1 MGALHLAVDADAG
14 AAQHGIAQCG
24 GAAVSAP
31 SQPVVASSQLGAYS
45 EVGKLRRVLVSAPG
59 LAHERM
65 TPANCDALLFDD
77 VFWVQQARTDHF
89 DFVSKMQDR
98 GVEVLEMGELLS
110 ETLDIPAARDW
121 VLDRKVTPDFVG
133 VGMLDELKAWMRELP
148 ADDLARLL
156 IGGVALHDL
165 PFKPGGMFGSY
176 LGADGFVLPPLPNML
191 FTRDT
196 SAWIYG
202 GVTLNPMQWP
212 ARRQE
217 TLLTAAVYRH
227 HPTFAQAEFS
237 VWWGDPDVDHG
248 PATLEGGDIMPIGNG
263 VVLVGMG
270 ERSTPQAVG
279 QLAQALFKA
288 GAATRVVACQMPKSR
303 AAMHLDTVFSF
314 CDRDTVTSF
323 VEVANQIVCY
333 SLHPTDQGGIEYR
346 REEKPLFDVVA
357 NCLGLKKLRV
367 IPTGGDSYEQAR
379 EQWDDGNNVIALEP
393 GVVVGYDRNTHT
405 NTQLRKAGIEVITIR
420 GSELGRGRGGGHCM
434 TCPIWRE
441 A

>member
-1 MGALHLAVDADAG
+1 M
-14 AAQHGIAQCG
+14 
-24 GAAVSAP
+24 SAP
-31 SQPVVASSQLGAYS
+31 VTDAAATQRLGAYS

-59 LAHERM
+59 LAHERL

-77 VFWVQQARTDHF
+77 VFWVQQARNDHF

-98 GVEVLEMGELLS
+98 GVEVLEMGELLA
-110 ETLDIPAARDW
+110 ETLAIPAARDW
-121 VLDRKVTPDFVG
+121 VLDRKLTPDQVG
-133 VGMLDELKAWMRELP
+133 VGMLDELRGWMQGLK
-148 ADDLARLL
+148 ADDLARYL
-156 IGGVALHDL
+156 IGGVAVHDL
-165 PFKPGGMFGSY
+165 PFKPDGMFGRY
-176 LGADGFVLPPLPNML
+176 LGSEGFVLPPLPNML

-202 GVTLNPMQWP
+202 GVTLNPMHWP

-227 HPTFAQAEFS
+227 HPLFASADFP
-237 VWWGDPDVDHG
+237 VWWGDPDVNHG
-248 PATLEGGDIMPIGNG
+248 PATLEGGDIMPIGHG
-263 VVLVGMG
+263 VVLIGMG

-279 QLAQALFKA
+279 QVAQALFKA
-288 GAATRVVACQMPKSR
+288 GAATRVVACQMPQSR

-323 VEVANQIVCY
+323 VEVAAQIVCY
-333 SLHPTDQGGIEYR
+333 SLYPKDQGGIEYR

-357 NCLGLKKLRV
+357 NCLGIKKLRV

-379 EQWDDGNNVIALEP
+379 EQWDDGNNLVALEP

-420 GSELGRGRGGGHCM
+420 GGELGRGRGGGHCM

>member
-1 MGALHLAVDADAG
+1 
-14 AAQHGIAQCG
+14 
-24 GAAVSAP
+24 VSAP
-31 SQPVVASSQLGAYS
+31 SKPVAASRQLGAYS

-59 LAHERM
+59 LAHERL
-65 TPANCDALLFDD
+65 TPSNCDALLFDD

-98 GVEVLEMGELLS
+98 GVEVLEMGQLLG
-110 ETLDIPAARDW
+110 ETLAMPTAREW

-148 ADDLARLL
+148 PDALARFL
-156 IGGVALHDL
+156 IGGVTLSDL
-165 PFKPGGMFGSY
+165 PFKPEGMFGPY
-176 LGADGFVLPPLPNML
+176 LGAEGFVLPPLPNML

-202 GVTLNPMQWP
+202 GVTLNPMHWP

-217 TLLTAAVYRH
+217 TLLAAAVYRF
-227 HPTFAQAEFS
+227 HPTFADAGFS

-248 PATLEGGDIMPIGNG
+248 PATLEGGDIMPIGKG

-288 GAATRVVACQMPKSR
+288 GAVTRVVACQMPQSR

-314 CDRDTVTSF
+314 CNRDTVTSF

-333 SLHPTDQGGIEYR
+333 SLYPTASFPPAATATSR
-346 REEKPLFDVVA
+346 RANSGTTATTSSRWSPAWWSATTATPTPTRSCARPASKSSPSAAASSGAVA
-357 NCLGLKKLRV
+357 V
-367 IPTGGDSYEQAR
+367 
-379 EQWDDGNNVIALEP
+379 
-393 GVVVGYDRNTHT
+393 
-405 NTQLRKAGIEVITIR
+405 AGI
-420 GSELGRGRGGGHCM
+420 
-434 TCPIWRE
+434 

>member
-1 MGALHLAVDADAG
+1 MN
-14 AAQHGIAQCG
+14 
-24 GAAVSAP
+24 AP
-31 SQPVVASSQLGAYS
+31 SKPVAASQQLGAYS

-59 LAHERM
+59 LAHERL
-65 TPANCDALLFDD
+65 TPSNCDALLFDD

-98 GVEVLEMGELLS
+98 GVEVLEMGQLLG
-110 ETLDIPAARDW
+110 ETLAMATAREW

-148 ADDLARLL
+148 PDALARFL
-156 IGGVALHDL
+156 IGGVTLSDL
-165 PFKPGGMFGSY
+165 PFKPEGMFGPY
-176 LGADGFVLPPLPNML
+176 LGAEGFVLPPLPNML

-202 GVTLNPMQWP
+202 GVTLNPMHWP

-217 TLLTAAVYRH
+217 TLLTAAVYRF
-227 HPTFAQAEFS
+227 HPTFADAGFS

-248 PATLEGGDIMPIGNG
+248 PATLEGGDIMPIGKG

-288 GAATRVVACQMPKSR
+288 GAVTRVVACQMPQSR

-314 CDRDTVTSF
+314 CNRDTVTSF

-333 SLHPTDQGGIEYR
+333 SLYPTDQGGIEYR

-367 IPTGGDSYEQAR
+367 IPTAGDSYEQAR

>member
-1 MGALHLAVDADAG
+1 MN
-14 AAQHGIAQCG
+14 
-24 GAAVSAP
+24 AP
-31 SQPVVASSQLGAYS
+31 IKLVVASPKLGAYS
-45 EVGKLRRVLVSAPG
+45 EVGKLRRVLVSSPG

-65 TPANCDALLFDD
+65 TPANCDSLLFDD

-89 DFVSKMQDR
+89 DFVSKMEDR
-98 GVEVLEMGELLS
+98 GVEVLEMGQLLG
-110 ETLDIPAARDW
+110 ETLAIPAARDW
-121 VLDRKVTPDFVG
+121 VLDRKLTPDQVG
-133 VGMLDELKAWMRELP
+133 VGMLDELRGWMNELP
-148 ADDLARLL
+148 AADLAQFL
-156 IGGVALHDL
+156 IGGVAVHDL
-165 PFKPGGMFGSY
+165 PFKADGMFGPY
-176 LGADGFVLPPLPNML
+176 MGADGFVLPPLPNML

-202 GVTLNPMQWP
+202 GVTLNPMHWA

-227 HPTFAQAEFS
+227 HPAFAGADFQ

-288 GAATRVVACQMPKSR
+288 GAATRVVACQMPQSR
-303 AAMHLDTVFSF
+303 GAMHLDTVFSF

-333 SLHPTDQGGIEYR
+333 SLYPTDQGGIEYR

-357 NCLGLKKLRV
+357 NCLGVKKLRV

-393 GVVVGYDRNTHT
+393 GVAVGYDRNTHT

>member
-1 MGALHLAVDADAG
+1 MNTSSR
-14 AAQHGIAQCG
+14 G
-24 GAAVSAP
+24 GHAP
-31 SQPVVASSQLGAYS
+31 SSPVVASNQLGAYS

-59 LAHERM
+59 LAHERL

-98 GVEVLEMGELLS
+98 GVEVLEMGQLLG
-110 ETLDIPAARDW
+110 ETLSIPAARDW
-121 VLDRKVTPDFVG
+121 VLERKLTPDQVG
-133 VGMLDELKAWMRELP
+133 VGMLDELRGWMRELP
-148 ADDLARLL
+148 AAELARYL

-165 PFKPGGMFGSY
+165 PFKPRGMFGPTM
-176 LGADGFVLPPLPNML
+176 GTEGFVLPPLPNML

-202 GVTLNPMQWP
+202 GVTLNPMHWP

-217 TLLTAAVYRH
+217 TLLTAAVYRY
-227 HPTFAQAEFS
+227 HPTFAQADFT
-237 VWWGDPDVDHG
+237 VWWGDPDVEHG
-248 PATLEGGDIMPIGNG
+248 PATLEGGDIMPIGQG

-333 SLHPTDQGGIEYR
+333 SLYPTDQGGIEFR
-346 REEKPLFDVVA
+346 REDKPLFDVVA

-393 GVVVGYDRNTHT
+393 GLVIGYDRNTHT

-434 TCPIWRE
+434 TCPLWRE

>member
-1 MGALHLAVDADAG
+1 VNSR
-14 AAQHGIAQCG
+14 AAPAK
-24 GAAVSAP
+24 
-31 SQPVVASSQLGAYS
+31 PVVASNQLGAYS

-59 LAHERM
+59 LAHERL

-98 GVEVLEMGELLS
+98 GVEVLEMGQLLG
-110 ETLDIPAARDW
+110 ETLSIPAARDW
-121 VLDRKVTPDFVG
+121 VLERKLTPDQVG
-133 VGMLDELKAWMRELP
+133 VGMLDELRGWMREMP
-148 ADDLARLL
+148 AADLARYL
-156 IGGVALHDL
+156 IGGVAVHDL
-165 PFKPGGMFGSY
+165 PFKPQGMFGPTM
-176 LGADGFVLPPLPNML
+176 GTEGFVLPPLPNML

-202 GVTLNPMQWP
+202 GVTLNPMHWP

-217 TLLTAAVYRH
+217 TLLTAAVYRY
-227 HPTFAQAEFS
+227 HPTFAQADFT
-237 VWWGDPDVDHG
+237 VWWGDPDVEHG
-248 PATLEGGDIMPIGNG
+248 PATLEGGDIMPIGQG

-270 ERSTPQAVG
+270 ERSTPQGVG

-333 SLHPTDQGGIEYR
+333 SLYPTDQGGIEFR

-357 NCLGLKKLRV
+357 NCLGVKKLRV

-393 GVVVGYDRNTHT
+393 GLVIGYDRNTHT

-434 TCPIWRE
+434 TCPLWRE